1 MSSFTFAV
9 WTPDGVAA
17 KGDCDFLVVP
27 TTRGEM
33 GVLAEHAPI
42 IASVAGGELR
52 ISAGGREARVR
63 VGPGLVEVLDNAVR
77 LFVAEAETA
86 GAAPVGAAPAGG

>member
-9 WTPDGVAA
+9 WTPDGIAA
-17 KGDCDFLVVP
+17 KGECDFLVVP

-42 IASVAGGELR
+42 VASVAGGDLR
-52 ISAGGREARVR
+52 ITSAGREARVR

-77 LFVAEAETA
+77 LFVAEAER
-86 GAAPVGAAPAGG
+86 APAGG